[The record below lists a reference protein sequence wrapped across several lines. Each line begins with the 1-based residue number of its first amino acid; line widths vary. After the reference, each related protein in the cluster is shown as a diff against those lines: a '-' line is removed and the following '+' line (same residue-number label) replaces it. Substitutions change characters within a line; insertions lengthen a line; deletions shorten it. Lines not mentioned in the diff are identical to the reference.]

1 MTLNLVRM
9 HAGQDST
16 NVAIDLIWR
25 VLYVYVINLLKTFD
39 IVKLLSVL
47 WESPKK
53 IITFSK
59 TLTSCE

>member
-16 NVAIDLIWR
+16 NVAIGLIWR
-25 VLYVYVINLLKTFD
+25 LLCVYVINLLKTFD

-47 WESPKK
+47 WESQKK
-53 IITFSK
+53 YYIF
-59 TLTSCE
+59 